1 MNFSVQTNAHIGR
14 DAYRTEIQVR
24 HHQLIADEPEANGG
38 KDLGPTAHELLAAAL
53 CACTNA
59 TVRMYA
65 DRKQWP
71 LEAIDTSVTVEHGA
85 SFDDTRITRT
95 VHFTGDLSDEQRA
108 RLMQIADRC
117 PIHRTLG
124 GTIQITT
131 SEMR

>member
-1 MNFSVQTNAHIGR
+1 MNFSVQTDAHIGR

-24 HHQLIADEPEANGG
+24 SHKLIADEPEANGG

-53 CACTNA
+53 GACTNA

-71 LEAIDTSVTVEHGA
+71 LEAIDTRVTVEHGE

-95 VHFTGDLSDEQRA
+95 VRFTGELSEEQRT

-117 PIHRTLG
+117 PIHRTLS

-131 SEMR
+131 SEVR